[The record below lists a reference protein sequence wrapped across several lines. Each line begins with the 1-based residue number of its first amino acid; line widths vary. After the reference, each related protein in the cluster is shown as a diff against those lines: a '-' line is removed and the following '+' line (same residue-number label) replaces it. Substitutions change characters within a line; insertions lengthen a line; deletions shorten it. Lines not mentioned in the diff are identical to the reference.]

1 MKSKSRSGVRPT
13 SISGFIKMHGDGP
26 TTISIFVSSLP
37 CVLRVS
43 DANMNLH
50 HPFPEVYLRRAV
62 WSARERV
69 RHGEVKV
76 LGVMPSILGVR
87 AGQARR

>member
-1 MKSKSRSGVRPT
+1 MTKSKSRSGVRPT
-13 SISGFIKMHGDGP
+13 SISGFVNMHGDRP

-62 WSARERV
+62 WSARGRV
-69 RHGEVKV
+69 RHGEGKV

-87 AGQARR
+87 AG

>member
-50 HPFPEVYLRRAV
+50 HPFPEV
-62 WSARERV
+62 
-69 RHGEVKV
+69 
-76 LGVMPSILGVR
+76 
-87 AGQARR
+87 

>member
-13 SISGFIKMHGDGP
+13 SISGFVNMHGDRP

-43 DANMNLH
+43 DAYMNLH
-50 HPFPEVYLRRAV
+50 HPFSEVYLRRAV
-62 WSARERV
+62 WSARGRV
-69 RHGEVKV
+69 PHGEAKV
-76 LGVMPSILGVR
+76 PGAMPSILGDR
-87 AGQARR
+87 AG